1 MEELLKKINE
11 INGKLIEIKDKVD
24 RSTFNISGGEGHVNN
39 VNDGGIGIVNQT
51 NNFFIENK
59 FMAQKINKQEQPL
72 KIRKLPNLH
81 PIFVII
87 HNLFSILLILFFSLT
102 IISGN
107 VQNPKVLSIII
118 GFLFVYL
125 LIYYLKNFIII
136 VNESFIKINN
146 RIFNF
151 EDIRKMKFCR
161 NLIGSYI
168 GIYLKDSLYPDIKI
182 YINNENQMDLI
193 QEFYYDYL
201 VSIEKKRTIKKL
213 TRKSLLRKYKSFK

>member
-1 MEELLKKINE
+1 MPTTINQ
-11 INGKLIEIKDKVD
+11 GDDSRAGGRDYIE
-24 RSTFNISGGEGHVNN
+24 NLN
-39 VNDGGIGIVNQT
+39 

-59 FMAQKINKQEQPL
+59 FMAQKSNKKEQPL
-72 KIRKLPNLH
+72 EIRKLPNIH

-87 HNLFSILLILFFSLT
+87 HNFFSVLLILFFSLT
-102 IISGN
+102 IIWN
-107 VQNPKVLSIII
+107 VQNPKVLFIII
-118 GFLFVYL
+118 VLLSVYL

-151 EDIRKMKFCR
+151 KDIRKMKFCR
-161 NLIGSYI
+161 NLIGNYI